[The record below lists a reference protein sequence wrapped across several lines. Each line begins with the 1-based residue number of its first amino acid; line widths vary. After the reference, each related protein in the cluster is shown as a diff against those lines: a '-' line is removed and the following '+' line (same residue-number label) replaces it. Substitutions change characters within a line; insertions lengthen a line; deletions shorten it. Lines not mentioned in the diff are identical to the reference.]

1 MQGRTSLIT
10 NPLSAVFPWILLC
23 TCLLLLSTAPYSR
36 AEAVLIT
43 RPDSGI
49 IVVSPQQL
57 RRLWLGERASLGEIT
72 VEIIDLD
79 EAHPLREQFYLEF
92 IGYKNRQLKSHWAR
106 RVFRGEGFP
115 PRMLASEQ
123 AVVEW
128 VSEASHRLG
137 YIDSANLS
145 EVVKRITVRE

>member
-1 MQGRTSLIT
+1 ML
-10 NPLSAVFPWILLC
+10 AFA
-23 TCLLLLSTAPYSR
+23 CLLLLSTAPHGH
-36 AEAVLIT
+36 AEPVLIT

-49 IVVSPQQL
+49 VAISPGQVQ
-57 RRLWLGERASLGEIT
+57 RLWLGERTSLGGIP
-72 VEIIDLD
+72 VAIIDLN
-79 EAHPLREQFYLEF
+79 EAHPLRLQFYLEF
-92 IGYKNRQLKSHWAR
+92 IGYSNRQIKSHWAR

-123 AVVEW
+123 AVLEW
-128 VSEASHRLG
+128 VSEASNRLG